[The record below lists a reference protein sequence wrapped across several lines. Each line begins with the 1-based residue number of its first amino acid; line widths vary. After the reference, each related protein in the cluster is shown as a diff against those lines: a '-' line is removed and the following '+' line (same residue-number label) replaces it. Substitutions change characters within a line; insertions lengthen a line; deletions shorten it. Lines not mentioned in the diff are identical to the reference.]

1 MTLEH
6 TETVE
11 LTEMQERLKRKCAE
25 LGELLVQKNRAYGNS
40 AFEERT
46 GVFSKLPT
54 IERIFCR
61 MDDKLAR
68 IKMGQAS
75 ALGEDSFL
83 DLAGYLVILLVKME
97 MDREGAKEKVS
108 GAEEHRCAAGKK
120 TVRKVEWTEV
130 FNKLFKILSVM
141 EGVGNPKNG
150 ALPVKVFGIPRGG
163 KVVLDLLK
171 EIDKRH
177 IVEPTDVLEEADI
190 ILDDCLD
197 SGKTMQEFAEERRK
211 HSTIPFA
218 TMALFGPEPGVW
230 LKFPWESEDEIPASL
245 RKHLNGADHV

>member
-97 MDREGAKEKVS
+97 MDREEVKPS
-108 GAEEHRCAAGKK
+108 NSDHRCAVGKK
-120 TVRKVEWTEV
+120 TVRRISWREV
-130 FNKLFKILSVM
+130 FVRLGEVLKTI
-141 EGVGNPKNG
+141 EGLADGVF
-150 ALPVKVFGIPRGG
+150 PVKVYGVPRGG
-163 KVVLDLLK
+163 RTVAELLK
-171 EIDKRH
+171 EIDRKHH
-177 IVEPTDVLEEADI
+177 IELTEAVGEASL
-190 ILDDCLD
+190 ILDDCFD
-197 SGKTMQEFAEERRK
+197 TGETFSKISAFRRGASSEK
-211 HSTIPFA
+211 FHTL
-218 TMALFGPEPGVW
+218 ALFGPEPGVW
-230 LKFPWESEDEIPASL
+230 LKFPWESEDEIPSTL
-245 RKHLNGADHV
+245 RNGVHP